1 MMPRNLFLSHVQ
13 VIAIG
18 WHWCAYVEN
27 TARGWGIKD
36 VWYKPYREFV
46 EPVTAFNKYIYDKV

>member
-1 MMPRNLFLSHVQ
+1 MSRNAFLSHVQ

-27 TARGWGIKD
+27 TARDWGIKD
-36 VWYKPYREFV
+36 PCDKPYREFV
-46 EPVTAFNKYIYDKV
+46 GPVMAFNKYIYDKI